1 MSAPRVCLLRAPGTN
16 CDEETAYAFETAGGQ
31 PATWHLNRI
40 LEDAS
45 ALDDAQILCLPG
57 GFSFGDDVGAGVL
70 FADRLK
76 TVRDRI
82 VGLLD
87 RGGLVLGIC
96 NGFQVLMNLGLLG
109 DHGESG
115 EPSAT
120 LTWNTS
126 GRYDARWVPLR
137 TVNTE
142 NVFLRGLET
151 FEWPIAHA
159 EGRLAVADGV
169 DLADWHARGLIALA
183 YSEPASSDS
192 ASSDSASS
200 DVPYDPAGAILEP
213 PANPN
218 GSSGNIAGLSNEAG
232 TILGLMPHP
241 ERAIRRTHHPAWTRQ
256 PASCEPMPGLRLF
269 QNAVAHFA

>member
-16 CDEETAYAFETAGGQ
+16 CDEETAFAFETAGAA
-31 PATWHLNRI
+31 ATTLHLNRI

-45 ALDDAQILCLPG
+45 PLDDAQILCLPG

-70 FADRLK
+70 FADRLAALK
-76 TVRDRI
+76 DRI
-82 VGLLD
+82 HGLLD

-109 DHGESG
+109 DTQPNGSDEAT
-115 EPSAT
+115 PSAT

-126 GRYDARWVPLR
+126 GRYDARWITLD
-137 TVNTE
+137 TVNSD
-142 NVFLRGLET
+142 NAFLHGLDRWEC
-151 FEWPIAHA
+151 PIAHA

-169 DLADWHARGLIALA
+169 DLADWHKRGLIAVA
-183 YSEPASSDS
+183 YADAASQ
-192 ASSDSASS
+192 A
-200 DVPYDPAGAILEP
+200 PYAVDAPVLDA

-218 GSSGNIAGLSNEAG
+218 GSVGNVAGLSNEAG

-241 ERAIRRTHHPAWTRQ
+241 ERAIRRTQFPDWTRRPGDCQ
-256 PASCEPMPGLRLF
+256 PTAGLRLF
-269 QNAVAHFA
+269 QNAVGYFA